1 MDNEIQLISDGD
13 GLAVIGDPTA
23 VEEFLYSEG
32 LWSLAKKLDLQRLKS
47 LLGTGADVAQ
57 AASEIAANSGHWLK
71 LTPESAHLVK
81 KFGLMEAKTPGLS
94 HAMVGKPGS
103 IQKWLQIEQGPGSLL
118 TNPAMLSSA
127 AGLMAQVAMQQAMA
141 EITDYLA
148 RIDEKVDDVLRKVDD
163 TVRKDM
169 IGAGTMIGRAM
180 TKREAAGRVT
190 DDSWSTVQ
198 DVPGKI
204 ADVQGYALLQLKAI
218 ATKMEGKRKVGG
230 LAQSTREAEREV
242 QEWLAILARCFQL
255 QDAFDV
261 LELDR
266 ALDAAPEEL
275 DACRRGLKADRQERL
290 ETISQHTGHLLDRMD
305 AAVGMAN
312 AKIFWNRTRSPA
324 VVQSGNHVATGVY
337 DFHAL
342 LGIES
347 DPRSWEERQLGSAA
361 EMGSQAIQKTKD
373 MAPYVAAGVGLLGVA
388 GLRKKLQGQGT
399 TEEGSASADR

>member
-1 MDNEIQLISDGD
+1 
-13 GLAVIGDPTA
+13 
-23 VEEFLYSEG
+23 
-32 LWSLAKKLDLQRLKS
+32 
-47 LLGTGADVAQ
+47 
-57 AASEIAANSGHWLK
+57 
-71 LTPESAHLVK
+71 
-81 KFGLMEAKTPGLS
+81 
-94 HAMVGKPGS
+94 
-103 IQKWLQIEQGPGSLL
+103 
-118 TNPAMLSSA
+118 
-127 AGLMAQVAMQQAMA
+127 MA

-148 RIDEKVDDVLRKVDD
+148 RIEEKVDDVLRKVDD

-218 ATKMEGKRKVGG
+218 AKKLESTKVGG
-230 LAQSTREAEREV
+230 LAKTAKQAEREV

-305 AAVGMAN
+305 AAVGTAN
-312 AKIFWNRTRSPA
+312 AKIFWNRTKSPA
-324 VVQSGNHVATGVY
+324 VVQSGNHVATGVH

-342 LGIES
+342 LRIES

-373 MAPYVAAGVGLLGVA
+373 TAPYVAAAGVGLLGVA

>member
-1 MDNEIQLISDGD
+1 
-13 GLAVIGDPTA
+13 
-23 VEEFLYSEG
+23 
-32 LWSLAKKLDLQRLKS
+32 
-47 LLGTGADVAQ
+47 
-57 AASEIAANSGHWLK
+57 
-71 LTPESAHLVK
+71 
-81 KFGLMEAKTPGLS
+81 
-94 HAMVGKPGS
+94 
-103 IQKWLQIEQGPGSLL
+103 
-118 TNPAMLSSA
+118 
-127 AGLMAQVAMQQAMA
+127 MAQVAMQQAMA

-148 RIDEKVDDVLRKVDD
+148 RIEEKVDDVLRKVDD

-218 ATKMEGKRKVGG
+218 AKK
-230 LAQSTREAEREV
+230 
-242 QEWLAILARCFQL
+242 
-255 QDAFDV
+255 FDV

-305 AAVGMAN
+305 AAVGTAN
-312 AKIFWNRTRSPA
+312 AKIFWNRTKSPA
-324 VVQSGNHVATGVY
+324 VVQSGNHVATGVH

-342 LGIES
+342 LRIES

-373 MAPYVAAGVGLLGVA
+373 TAPYVAAAGVGLLGVA